1 MSLSVLSS
9 QVSQAD
15 SNLFSAPRWG
25 AWSAF
30 LIIVSFYLSQA
41 VGMLMVQ
48 MAVTFGL
55 GGLAGVGEASMLAQT
70 WALPLSL
77 ALGTIGGAM
86 VSWQVATS
94 RAKPSLDLDWLLELL
109 GKSYDLRILWRFM
122 SLGLSLGLGFFALTE
137 YGVLPADDLPQP
149 LFDAMNHAPLFLQI
163 GWVLMFVLLFPLV
176 EEVVFR
182 GFFFTGL
189 SQSWGSSVA
198 GVVTTFVFV
207 SVHMPK
213 VLEYWP
219 ALVAVTL
226 IGTLTV
232 WFRIRS
238 GNLAPGIAMHSTY
251 NGTLVAAAFLTQPA
265 S

>member
-1 MSLSVLSS
+1 MSLSILSS
-9 QVSQAD
+9 PDAQTD
-15 SNLFSAPRWG
+15 SHLSLAPRWG

-30 LIIVSFYLSQA
+30 LIIVTFYLSQA
-41 VGMLMVQ
+41 VGMFMVQ
-48 MAVTFGL
+48 MVVTFGL
-55 GGLAGVGEASMLAQT
+55 GGLAGVGEASTLAQT

-77 ALGTIGGAM
+77 AFGTIGGAM

-94 RAKPSLDLDWLLELL
+94 RAKPSLDLDWFLELL

-122 SLGLSLGLGFFALTE
+122 VLGLSLGWGFFLLTE

-163 GWVLMFVLLFPLV
+163 GWVLMFVTLFPFV

-198 GVVTTFVFV
+198 GVLTTLVFV

-232 WFRIRS
+232 LLRIRS